1 MYVCSGFFPNGL
13 FIVGFFEL
21 LEDEPWMK
29 LALELAARGRGFVEP
44 NPMVGAVVVQQNEVV
59 GLGWHEKFGGHH
71 AEINA
76 LNQAGNN
83 AKGST
88 LYVTLEPCC
97 HHGKTPP
104 CVESIIRAGVSEV
117 VFAME
122 DPNPLVAGKGLQ
134 KLQEQGI
141 KVSKSLLEKDARFL
155 NAPFIKSF
163 TVGKPFVIAKW
174 AMTLDGKIATYTGES
189 KWISNP
195 EARKIVHELR
205 GRVDGILVG
214 IGTVLKDDPMLT
226 VRPAGA
232 RTPLRIILDPSA
244 KLPLDCQLF
253 KTAQTVPVLMVV
265 SKAADPHKVKLL
277 KTHGIGV
284 LIIDSDKPEI
294 ILNELLEYLGSMNHH
309 NLLVEGGSTVL
320 GHFWDQNLI
329 DECHIFVGTK
339 IIGGGKALSPIS
351 GIGFQKIP
359 VTTQFEA
366 TSLKILD
373 DNFYFQGRLAKVE
386 K

>member
-1 MYVCSGFFPNGL
+1 
-13 FIVGFFEL
+13 
-21 LEDEPWMK
+21 MK

-104 CVESIIRAGVSEV
+104 CVDSIIRAGVSEV

-141 KVSKSLLEKDARFL
+141 KVFKSLLEKDARFL

-163 TVGKPFVIAKW
+163 
-174 AMTLDGKIATYTGES
+174 
-189 KWISNP
+189 N
-195 EARKIVHELR
+195 
-205 GRVDGILVG
+205 
-214 IGTVLKDDPMLT
+214 
-226 VRPAGA
+226 
-232 RTPLRIILDPSA
+232 
-244 KLPLDCQLF
+244 
-253 KTAQTVPVLMVV
+253 
-265 SKAADPHKVKLL
+265 
-277 KTHGIGV
+277 
-284 LIIDSDKPEI
+284 
-294 ILNELLEYLGSMNHH
+294 
-309 NLLVEGGSTVL
+309 
-320 GHFWDQNLI
+320 
-329 DECHIFVGTK
+329 
-339 IIGGGKALSPIS
+339 
-351 GIGFQKIP
+351 
-359 VTTQFEA
+359 
-366 TSLKILD
+366 
-373 DNFYFQGRLAKVE
+373 
-386 K
+386 

>member
-1 MYVCSGFFPNGL
+1 
-13 FIVGFFEL
+13 
-21 LEDEPWMK
+21 MK

-104 CVESIIRAGVSEV
+104 CVDSIIRAGVSEV

-141 KVSKSLLEKDARFL
+141 KVSKSLLEKDAKFL
-155 NAPFIKSF
+155 NAPFTKSF

-244 KLPLDCQLF
+244 RLPLDCQLF

-265 SKAADPHKVKLL
+265 SKAADPHKVKFL

-284 LIIDSDKPEI
+284 LISDSDKPEI
-294 ILNELLEYLGSMNHH
+294 ILNQLLEYLGSMGHH

-351 GIGFQKIP
+351 GIGFEGIP

-366 TSLKILD
+366 SSLKIVD